1 MIHKLIEEVLVN
13 LEYELKTQLVQVG
26 RMHDKGKYIC
36 QQHNKAKIAAANMAD
51 NIQYPKLSVK
61 SIYLT
66 LRTYKWYQ
74 PYKSIQGDSFVVWS
88 FQKQGT

>member
-1 MIHKLIEEVLVN
+1 
-13 LEYELKTQLVQVG
+13 
-26 RMHDKGKYIC
+26 MHHKGKYIC
-36 QQHNKAKIAAANMAD
+36 QQRNKAKIAAANMAD

-74 PYKSIQGDSFVVWS
+74 PYKSIQGDSFIVWS
-88 FQKQGT
+88 FQEQGT